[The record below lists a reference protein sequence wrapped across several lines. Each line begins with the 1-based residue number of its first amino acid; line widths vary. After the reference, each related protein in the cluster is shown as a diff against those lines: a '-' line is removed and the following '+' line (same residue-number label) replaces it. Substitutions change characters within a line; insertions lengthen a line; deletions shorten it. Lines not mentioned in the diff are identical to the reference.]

1 MKKWLIRKVMWFLIK
16 NYIGKLWNHIVNK
29 KLSLWTH
36 FEIKFTDKCK
46 KKWQT
51 NRGQLW
57 NPEQGFFACFLL
69 LVLSSKITLNRAI
82 SSSSDYYY
90 HHFYSYHESSF
101 LSHIYIKVN
110 SYLHQL
116 KNLNATEACLDSR
129 QLRAQN
135 QQKKQAQS
143 QQYRHQSDIP
153 LCCHDRQ
160 RRTYFTPRC
169 SLQISTLSRQIPT

>member
-1 MKKWLIRKVMWFLIK
+1 M
-16 NYIGKLWNHIVNK
+16 
-29 KLSLWTH
+29 
-36 FEIKFTDKCK
+36 TDK
-46 KKWQT
+46 QRAALESR
-51 NRGQLW
+51 N
-57 NPEQGFFACFLL
+57 EVFFACFLL
-69 LVLSSKITLNRAI
+69 LLLSNKITLSRAV

-90 HHFYSYHESSF
+90 YHFYSYHEPSF

-129 QLRAQN
+129 QLRPQT

-153 LCCHDRQ
+153 LCCHHRQ

-169 SLQISTLSRQIPT
+169 SLHISTLSRQIPT